1 MHGILCVFAVLALA
15 GYAVHVYRTRGAV
28 YALAA
33 LAPTGVVTLAQA
45 KLNATDDI
53 DVTVIDEFRKRSTE
67 VLDRITFDDVV
78 NQAGNGATLTYGYTR
93 QITQRDAKFRA
104 INAEYTPTEV
114 TKQRYTVDL
123 KPLGGSYQIDRV
135 NNKVAAGA
143 EVAFQ
148 VRELVKASAAKFAD
162 AFFNGD
168 TAGAGDLVNGF
179 DGILKTV
186 TGSTTEYLPLSNGV
200 SVGYLDVTS
209 TGVDTKP
216 EAFAIIEHL
225 DNWLALMDGIPDV
238 IYGNRR
244 TLAALKRVAAFADMI
259 ERDSADSFGRPVTT
273 YNGIRLVDP
282 GEVAGAS
289 TAILPLASRDTDGA
303 GGGGTITNLGDL
315 VAVRFGLDGVHG
327 VAMAGQPLVQQWLPD
342 FTTSGAVKTGELEMG
357 PVAVVVKATKS
368 AAVLRNLKVA

>member
-1 MHGILCVFAVLALA
+1 MHAILCVFAVLALA

-28 YALAA
+28 YALAT

-53 DVTVIDEFRKRSTE
+53 DVTVIDEFRKRSTQ

-114 TKQRYTVDL
+114 TKQRFSVDL

-135 NNKVAAGA
+135 NNRVAAGA

-148 VRELVKASAAKFAD
+148 TRELVKASAAKFAD

-168 TAGAGDLVNGF
+168 SAGAGDLVNGF

-186 TGSTTEYLPLSNGV
+186 TGSTTEYLPLNNGV
-200 SVGYLDVTS
+200 SVGYLDLSV
-209 TGVDTKP
+209 VDTKA
-216 EAFAIIEHL
+216 EALAIIEHM
-225 DNWLALMDGIPDV
+225 DNWLALMDGLPDV

-244 TLAALKRVAAFADMI
+244 TLAKLKFVASWADMI

-273 YNGIRLVDP
+273 YNGIPLVDP

-289 TAILPLASRDTDGA
+289 TAILPLNTRDADAGGA
-303 GGGGTITNLGDL
+303 GGNITNLGDL